1 MTTAAAATSAVY
13 SSYFHEAHV
22 AMREVV
28 GGAGSSVLDWR
39 PGDDTNSIAVLVAH
53 ALEAERAITSNIAGL
68 TLPRDRDAMFRV
80 AGLGTDELVAMI
92 DATERD
98 VDGFLAA
105 LTDDR
110 LAAAIDRRGRTETG
124 ARWLVHVAAHTRE
137 HIGQATL
144 TRQLAEQAVAA
155 GLGA

>member
-1 MTTAAAATSAVY
+1 MTTAAAATSALY
-13 SSYFHEAHV
+13 SSYFHEAHA
-22 AMREVV
+22 AMREAVA
-28 GGAGSSVLDWR
+28 GAGSSVLDWK
-39 PGDDTNSIAVLVAH
+39 PGDGTNSVAVLVAH
-53 ALEAERAITSNIAGL
+53 ALEAERAITSNVAGL
-68 TLPRDRDAMFRV
+68 ALPRDRDAMFRV
-80 AGLGTDELVAMI
+80 AGLGADELVAMI

-98 VDGFLAA
+98 VDGFLAS
-105 LTDDR
+105 LTDDH

-124 ARWLVHVAAHTRE
+124 ARWLLHVAAHTRE